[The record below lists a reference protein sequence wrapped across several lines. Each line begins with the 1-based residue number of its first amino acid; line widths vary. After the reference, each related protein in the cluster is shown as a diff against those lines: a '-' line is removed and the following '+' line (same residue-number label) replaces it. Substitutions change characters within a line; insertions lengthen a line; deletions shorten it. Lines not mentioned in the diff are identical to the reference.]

1 MNSQSTLSLLPVT
14 GHMVDFLQMLV
25 DGSRAKTEGIREGAS
40 LGQQKDTFSTRQ
52 ETRKSSSLVSM
63 VDRLFKGFHNIWD
76 QKTNQNN
83 PLKYEKMKR
92 KNNK

>member
-1 MNSQSTLSLLPVT
+1 
-14 GHMVDFLQMLV
+14 MVDFLQMLA

-40 LGQQKDTFSTRQ
+40 LGQQERYFYPTIGDKGSLL
-52 ETRKSSSLVSM
+52 SLVSM

-83 PLKYEKMKR
+83 PSKIWKNEKEK
-92 KNNK
+92 